1 MYVLSDLRLL
11 ANIIADPDFRGT
23 VTPNTVMQNYNKGYN
38 AVRHALRLG
47 VLMGVVTEDS
57 QVLHFKM
64 LEPMTMLEKVVEFT
78 NKYNMDNQAFAF
90 TEWTINIY
98 AEEQQKVVVHNAR
111 FRLVTLGDE
120 LDKALRDMSAILLR
134 VALA

>member
-11 ANIIADPDFRGT
+11 ANIVTDPDFRGAI
-23 VTPNTVMQNYNKGYN
+23 TPNTVMRNYNKGYTE
-38 AVRHALRLG
+38 VRHALRLG
-47 VLMGVVTEDS
+47 VLIGLFREDAE
-57 QVLHFKM
+57 VCHFRM
-64 LEPMTMLEKVVEFT
+64 VEPMEMLEKVVEFT
-78 NKYNMDNQAFAF
+78 NKHNMDNQAFAF
-90 TEWTINIY
+90 TEWLINVY

-111 FRLVTLGDE
+111 FRLVTLGEE

>member
-11 ANIIADPDFRGT
+11 ANIITAPDFRGT
-23 VTPNTVMQNYNKGYN
+23 ITPNTVMCSYNKGYN
-38 AVRHALRLG
+38 AARHALRLG
-47 VLMGVVTEDS
+47 LIIGVLTEDDKA
-57 QVLHFKM
+57 LHFKM
-64 LEPMTMLEKVVEFT
+64 VEPMSMLEKVVEFT
-78 NKYNMDNQAFAF
+78 NKYNLDNQAFAF

-111 FRLVTLGDE
+111 FRLVTLSDE
-120 LDKALRDMSAILLR
+120 LDKALRDIAAILLR